1 MRDKASTEISM
12 HQHVKQNYLIQL
24 QQLRGDKNTL
34 RLLLLSSS
42 AQTTETGSGSRSSI
56 IARLIH
62 TIFFVCSD
70 SYNITWIRQHN
81 DSSPRQDGIFSSKST
96 NCSLRTLSKSLIEEI
111 EKINEED
118 GDLVSSALLHS
129 TPQLYQKEA
138 LQAELNRNLTA
149 VISDIIRNEEK
160 VHSIHIL
167 DHSIPVSGHDSCSSG
182 TFDSEEEEEQISHA
196 SLLSAN
202 SDLMMTPAPG
212 NNDTTDQYN
221 YCNACNSEICQW
233 KSSIKY
239 FLHKVKY
246 RESLTKD
253 ILLNRKQSCPNLN
266 EDETFLGLNS
276 DGGYFVQ
283 EAALIDDECKLY
295 HIDMELHNAYD
306 KTHEKYIVI
315 HSLHSYEIMMNTNH
329 AIIALEKEQERLVAK
344 LTAIEIIHE
353 ILEW

>member
-1 MRDKASTEISM
+1 MRDKASREISM
-12 HQHVKQNYLIQL
+12 NQDVKKKYLTQL
-24 QQLRGDKNTL
+24 QQHRSDKNKL

-42 AQTTETGSGSRSSI
+42 AQTTEAGSGSRSSI
-56 IARLIH
+56 LARLIH
-62 TIFFVCSD
+62 SIFSLCSD

-81 DSSPRQDGIFSSKST
+81 GSSPRAAGIFSSKNT
-96 NCSLRTLSKSLIEEI
+96 NCPLRILSKSLIEEI
-111 EKINEED
+111 EKINKED
-118 GDLVSSALLHS
+118 GHLVSSALLHS

-138 LQAELNRNLTA
+138 LQVELNRNLTA
-149 VISDIIRNEEK
+149 VISDIIRNEERA
-160 VHSIHIL
+160 HSIYI
-167 DHSIPVSGHDSCSSG
+167 DHSIPVSGHDSCSG
-182 TFDSEEEEEQISHA
+182 TFDSEEDEQITHD

-202 SDLMMTPAPG
+202 SDLVITG
-212 NNDTTDQYN
+212 NNDTTAQYN
-221 YCNACNSEICQW
+221 YCNACNSETCQW

-239 FLHKVKY
+239 LHKVKY
-246 RESLTKD
+246 RESLTRD
-253 ILLNRKQSCPNLN
+253 MLLNRKQSCPNLN
-266 EDETFLGLNS
+266 EDETVLLGLNS

-295 HIDMELHNAYD
+295 NIDMELHNAYN

-344 LTAIEIIHE
+344 VTAIEIIHE